1 MAGNIAQTDGFFV
14 LTVLCET
21 SPQILQL
28 LLKLDQSL
36 CGEIRSHMGD
46 SETELSEA
54 TQRPFREQISDSKF
68 RQTMALVPRGKHS
81 QLSKVTCC
89 LWRVAVG

>member
-1 MAGNIAQTDGFFV
+1 M

-21 SPQILQL
+21 SPQVSQL

-36 CGEIRSHMGD
+36 CSELRSHMGD

-54 TQRPFREQISDSKF
+54 TQGPFREADDGPG
-68 RQTMALVPRGKHS
+68 ALGKAPPPHHQKS
-81 QLSKVTCC
+81 SAASGELQ
-89 LWRVAVG
+89 